1 MTVTLQEFLLEELER
16 SSIRDVA
23 ERIDMAPSA
32 LRRLAQGELKSL
44 PEIETLQKIARA
56 FKLPLW
62 HVLKMAGVDL
72 GLPDDSTTEVKQIA
86 SLFTNH
92 EQFRELV
99 SAAARA
105 DKEGVDAVLKYFKIH
120 QVSNRAYETV
130 HLFRQGMSDTTELLV
145 EVAREL
151 DLPVN
156 NRHVYRGERFY
167 PTWPYQTPSL
177 RFDGLPPDNTLLLNV
192 IVDEKILADELG
204 FRHLPDFEWG
214 TTRAPLIVLAQAILD
229 YEFREEKHAHLRR
242 YARIFAHDVV
252 GTLPREVGAIEW
264 VLESREII
272 LWMTVVKLCEQ
283 ALGRSLAD

>member
-1 MTVTLQEFLLEELER
+1 MSVLTDYVQQFMRERNLTL
-16 SSIRDVA
+16 RDMA
-23 ERIDMAPSA
+23 ERASIS
-32 LRRLAQGELKSL
+32 KTSL
-44 PEIETLQKIARA
+44 HDILSNTEREPRISTLSGLSKAVG
-56 FKLPLW
+56 LPLW
-62 HVLKMAGVDL
+62 RIFEMAGVDL
-72 GLPDDSTTEVKQIA
+72 GLSDDSTTEAKQIA
-86 SLFTNH
+86 SLFTNN

-99 SAAARA
+99 NAAARA
-105 DKEGVDAVLKYFKIH
+105 DIEGVDAVLKYFKIH

-130 HLFRQGMSDTTELLV
+130 RLFRQGMSDTIELLV
-145 EVAREL
+145 EVAKEL

-167 PTWPYQTPSL
+167 PTWLYQTPSL
-177 RFDGLPPDNTLLLNV
+177 RFDGLPPDNALLLNV
-192 IVDEKILADELG
+192 IVDEKVLADELG

-242 YARIFAHDVV
+242 YARIFAHDVI